1 MTTNHQLSE
10 LNEDIT
16 TPGHRVSS
24 AMPLSPAVISDVDGL
39 SFMEKD
45 MR

>member
-1 MTTNHQLSE
+1 MATNGQLSE
-10 LNEDIT
+10 SNEDIT
-16 TPGHRVSS
+16 TPGHREPS
-24 AMPLSPAVISDVDGL
+24 AVAKPAVRSDLDGR